1 MNIIKTFERL
11 GRGVLDLVFPIS
23 CIVCDKD
30 GSYLCDDCKHKLPK
44 LEFQQCLVCQ
54 KPAPFGKT
62 HPQCVTRNSVD
73 GSLSALIH
81 KDKNVHKVIQIFKYD
96 FVSSLA
102 NPLSELIV
110 ETIDKQ
116 GLQGYFEDF
125 IVVPIPLHQRRYN
138 WRGFNQALLLAETLA
153 SKLAIKMDNQ
163 LVIRSKFTKPQVI
176 LKADE
181 RKRNIENA
189 FALIG
194 DATNKKILLVD
205 DVITSGSTAN
215 ELAKLLKRAHAS
227 EIWIVSAA
235 HG

>member
-1 MNIIKTFERL
+1 MRVIEDLKKL
-11 GRGVLDLVFPIS
+11 GSSIVDLVFPVS
-23 CIVCDKD
+23 CIVCGKD
-30 GSYLCDDCKHKLPK
+30 GSYLCEESKNKLTR

-54 KPAPFGKT
+54 QPAPFGKT

-73 GSLSALIH
+73 GALSALTH
-81 KDKNVHKVIQIFKYD
+81 KNKHVHKVIEVFKYN

-110 ETIDKQ
+110 KTINKQ
-116 GLQGYFEDF
+116 GLEGYFEDF
-125 IVVPIPLHQRRYN
+125 IVVPIPLHRRRHN

-153 SKLAIKMDNQ
+153 SKLGLKIDNRM
-163 LVIRSKFTKPQVI
+163 VVRSKFTKPQVK

-189 FALIG
+189 FSLIG
-194 DATNKKILLVD
+194 DVTNKKILLVD

-227 EIWIVSAA
+227 EVWIASAA